1 MWRFFTGA
9 WFMIEFCNK
18 SSLAIKEDVM
28 TIIIFLIMCAL
39 SGMLLIIGWLT
50 PVVELLA
57 FYVLR
62 WIRLLVWGVFI
73 LCSVG
78 CLIMIVD
85 WMIVKIPLPD
95 VKWRALVVLYLL
107 ATAVPLIRLKRI
119 MSRESARK

>member
-1 MWRFFTGA
+1 
-9 WFMIEFCNK
+9 
-18 SSLAIKEDVM
+18 M